1 MPETGSAD
9 LRWAI
14 GLMSGTSLD
23 GVDAA
28 LVLTDG
34 ERIAEYGPGLTL
46 PYDQMLRDRL
56 RLLLDHAAE
65 LSGSEADL
73 KDVERAVTLRH
84 VEAVT
89 ALRNMVPTIVPD
101 VIGFHGQ
108 TILHQP
114 DMGRSW
120 QIGDGALLQEQCGI
134 PVIYD
139 FRARDLDYG
148 GEGAPLVPVLHAALL
163 EREEKSVAVLNIGG
177 VANVTLLGPVQDGAR
192 QVWACDTG
200 PGNALLDDWAERHTG
215 VACDT
220 DGAMAN
226 RGTVNRGV
234 LERLMDSPY
243 FKRPMPKSLD
253 RLSFH
258 GPAMEAVQGLSP
270 EDGAATLVAFTV
282 EAIARTS
289 MDVTPDRWFVAGGGR
304 HNPVLMDRLHSRLGD
319 VASVDVLGWD
329 GDALEAQCFAL
340 LAVRYLRRLPSS
352 WPQTT
357 GTRQACVAGRAVV

>member
-1 MPETGSAD
+1 MADPGSGD

-34 ERIAEYGPGLTL
+34 ERIAEYGPALTL

-56 RLLLDHAAE
+56 RLILDHAAE
-65 LSGSEADL
+65 LSGSEVDL
-73 KDVERAVTLRH
+73 KDVEREVTLRH

-89 ALRNMVPTIVPD
+89 ALRNMVPEIVPEI
-101 VIGFHGQ
+101 IGFHGQ

-114 DMGRSW
+114 EKGRSW
-120 QIGDGALLQEQCGI
+120 QIGDGTLLQEQCGI

-139 FRARDLDYG
+139 FRARDLEHG

-163 EREEKSVAVLNIGG
+163 ERDERSVAVLNIGG
-177 VANVTLLGPVQDGAR
+177 VANVTLLGPVRGGIR
-192 QVWACDTG
+192 QIWACDTG

-220 DGAMAN
+220 DGALASK
-226 RGTVNRGV
+226 GTVNPDV
-234 LERLMDSPY
+234 LERLLDSPY

-258 GPAMEAVQGLSP
+258 GPAMEAVQGLSA

-282 EAIARTS
+282 EAIARTP
-289 MDVTPDRWFVAGGGR
+289 MDVMPDKWLVAGGGR
-304 HNPVLMDRLHSRLGD
+304 HNPVLMERLRLRLGN

-340 LAVRYLRRLPSS
+340 LAVRYLRQLPSS

-357 GTRQACVAGRAVV
+357 GTRQACVAGRAIV

>member
-1 MPETGSAD
+1 MPETGSGD

-34 ERIAEYGPGLTL
+34 ERIAEYGPALTL
-46 PYDQMLRDRL
+46 PYDQMLRDRM
-56 RLLLDHAAE
+56 RLLLDHAVE

-73 KDVERAVTLRH
+73 KDVEREVTLRH
-84 VEAVT
+84 VEAVS
-89 ALRNMVPTIVPD
+89 ALRQMMPTIVPD
-101 VIGFHGQ
+101 VVGFHGQ

-114 DMGRSW
+114 GMGRSW

-163 EREEKSVAVLNIGG
+163 DREEKSVAVLNIGG
-177 VANVTLLGPVQDGAR
+177 VANVTLLGPVKDGNR

-215 VACDT
+215 TACDT
-220 DGAMAN
+220 NGALAS
-226 RGTVNRGV
+226 RGVVKQDV
-234 LERLMDSPY
+234 LERLLNGSY
-243 FKRPMPKSLD
+243 FSRPMPKSLD

-258 GPAMEAVQGLSP
+258 GPAMEAVRGLSA
-270 EDGAATLVAFTV
+270 EDGAATLLEFTV
-282 EAIARTS
+282 EAIARTP
-289 MDVTPDRWFVAGGGR
+289 MEFTPDKWFVAGGGR
-304 HNPVLMDRLHSRLGD
+304 HNPVLMDRLRSRLGD
-319 VASVDVLGWD
+319 VSSVDVLGWD

-340 LAVRYLRRLPSS
+340 LAVRYLRQLPSS

-357 GTRQACVAGRAVV
+357 GTRQACVAGRAVA